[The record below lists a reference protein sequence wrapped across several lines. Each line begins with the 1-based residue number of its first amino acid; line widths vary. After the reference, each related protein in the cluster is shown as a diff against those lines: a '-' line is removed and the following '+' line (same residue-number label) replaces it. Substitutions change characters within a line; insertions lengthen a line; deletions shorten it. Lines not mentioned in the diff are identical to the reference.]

1 MRQKWYL
8 TFFNYLVKDVNS
20 IIYRVYISRIQ
31 RYNKNHFTYK
41 GSDNSLQLPRNQNF
55 EIVKL
60 ICVIADCHNKTDVVI
75 SATYGVYV
83 KALPSLSYDT
93 VRRYVI
99 SVRCTDNK
107 TPVTGT
113 LTVYVTKNKPP
124 VFQNLPGIPKPL
136 ISAIL
141 YMPGIPKSNKYT

>member
-1 MRQKWYL
+1 ML
-8 TFFNYLVKDVNS
+8 
-20 IIYRVYISRIQ
+20 
-31 RYNKNHFTYK
+31 
-41 GSDNSLQLPRNQNF
+41 
-55 EIVKL
+55 VKL

-93 VRRYVI
+93 VRQYVI

-113 LTVYVTKNKPP
+113 LTVYVTKNNPP
-124 VFQNLPGIPKPL
+124 VFQNLPGIPNPL

>member
-1 MRQKWYL
+1 MYATEVAFDFFQLSCQRCQFSNLQSVYFKNIKVLQKPFCIQGYS
-8 TFFNYLVKDVNS
+8 FHS
-20 IIYRVYISRIQ
+20 IKI
-31 RYNKNHFTYK
+31 
-41 GSDNSLQLPRNQNF
+41 F

-60 ICVIADCHNKTDVVI
+60 ICVIADCHNKTNVVI

-93 VRRYVI
+93 VRQYVI

-113 LTVYVTKNKPP
+113 LTVYVTKNNPP
-124 VFQNLPGIPKPL
+124 VFQNLPGIPNPL